1 VQGSATF
8 YLCVPNV
15 LVACSHIF
23 AWMFHHVMLS
33 KLLMCCTMCSE
44 YLLTLS
50 LFFLA
55 QSFPLFT
62 YSERRSNLY
71 SYQNCCFDWPII
83 IKIKIKNLGR

>member
-23 AWMFHHVMLS
+23 AWMFHHVLS
-33 KLLMCCTMCSE
+33 KLLMCSTMCSD

-50 LFFLA
+50 QFFWPKV
-55 QSFPLFT
+55 FPF
-62 YSERRSNLY
+62 S
-71 SYQNCCFDWPII
+71 PIVKGEATCI
-83 IKIKIKNLGR
+83 HIKIVVLIGLSLKNK